1 MRTDPGL
8 EIFSHV
14 APLGL
19 RFHDVAN
26 GEPVFD
32 RLKVTA
38 VTSDSRETNLKSVAV
53 ANRSGVFVLL
63 NVRGLE
69 QFKQTEIN
77 DEFWQKNPPNKTYRI
92 EVSDLDF
99 RFQPVQFSLKLP
111 VKGIYQWE
119 ISQTSPPTKNSNSIP
134 LYSSP
139 TRKTA
144 SGMSVIRAE
153 MHDPN
158 GKPAAWAVLEARL
171 NGKLIAR
178 GFADKTGKIALI
190 FPTPAPLNNSL
201 ASPPEP
207 SGKIPLANQKW
218 DLTLTVKYSPA
229 TFTTSPFQS
238 KKSELPDLRLLLAQ
252 SSGKIWA
259 DESQTKELDTVTLSF
274 NKELILRSSRA
285 GILSPMPDSISDYSS
300 FLIVSPAI

>member
-32 RLKVTA
+32 RLKVVANSVDSGEPHLKSTA
-38 VTSDSRETNLKSVAV
+38 VP
-53 ANRSGVFVLL
+53 NRSGIFVLL

-69 QFKQTEIN
+69 KFKQTEIN
-77 DEFWQKNPPNKTYRI
+77 DEFWQKNPPQKTYQI
-92 EVSDLDF
+92 EVTDSDF
-99 RFQPVQFSLKLP
+99 RFQPIQFRLKLP

-119 ISQTSPPTKNSNSIP
+119 TSPSSPPNKNSISIP

-139 TRKTA
+139 TRKAA

-153 MHDPN
+153 MHNPN

-171 NGKLIAR
+171 AGKLIAR
-178 GFADKTGKIALI
+178 GFADEKGKIALI

-207 SGKIPLANQKW
+207 AGKIPLAKQKW
-218 DLTLTVKYSPA
+218 DLALTVKYSPA
-229 TFTTSPFQS
+229 TLLTLPIQS
-238 KKSELPDLRLLLAQ
+238 KDSELPDLRLLLAQ
-252 SSGKIWA
+252 SSGKLWA
-259 DESQTKELDTVTLSF
+259 DESQTNELKTATLNF

-285 GILSPMPDSISDYSS
+285 GILSPMPDSVSDYSS
-300 FLIVSPAI
+300 FLIVTPAV

>member
-26 GEPVFD
+26 GEQVFD

-38 VTSDSRETNLKSVAV
+38 ANVDSGETHLKSVAFP
-53 ANRSGVFVLL
+53 NRSGVFVLL
-63 NVRGLE
+63 NARGLDK
-69 QFKQTEIN
+69 FKQTEIN

-119 ISQTSPPTKNSNSIP
+119 TSPSSPPNTNSISIP

-153 MHDPN
+153 MNNPN

-171 NGKLIAR
+171 SGKLIAR
-178 GFADKTGKIALI
+178 GFADEAGKIALI

-207 SGKIPLANQKW
+207 SGKIPLAKQKW
-218 DLTLTVKYSPA
+218 DLTLTLKYSPA
-229 TFTTSPFQS
+229 TFITSPIQS
-238 KKSELPDLRLLLAQ
+238 KKSALPDLRLLLAQ
-252 SSGKIWA
+252 SPGKIWA
-259 DESQTKELDTVTLSF
+259 DESQTNELNTVTLSF

-285 GILSPMPDSISDYSS
+285 GILSPMPDSVSDYSS
-300 FLIVSPAI
+300 FLIVSPAV

>member
-32 RLKVTA
+32 RLKVVANSIDSGEPHLKYTA
-38 VTSDSRETNLKSVAV
+38 VP
-53 ANRSGVFVLL
+53 NRSGIFVLL

-69 QFKQTEIN
+69 KFKQTEIN
-77 DEFWQKNPPNKTYRI
+77 DEFWQKNPPQKTYQI
-92 EVSDLDF
+92 EVTDSDF
-99 RFQPVQFSLKLP
+99 RFQPIQFRLKLP

-119 ISQTSPPTKNSNSIP
+119 TSPSSPPNKNSISIP

-139 TRKTA
+139 TRKAA

-153 MHDPN
+153 MHNPN
-158 GKPAAWAVLEARL
+158 GKPVAWAVLEARL
-171 NGKLIAR
+171 AGKLIAR
-178 GFADKTGKIALI
+178 GFADEKGKIALI

-207 SGKIPLANQKW
+207 AGKIPLAKQKW
-218 DLTLTVKYSPA
+218 DLALTVKYSPA
-229 TFTTSPFQS
+229 TLLTSPIQS
-238 KKSELPDLRLLLAQ
+238 KDSELPDLRLLLAQ
-252 SSGKIWA
+252 SSGKLWA
-259 DESQTKELDTVTLSF
+259 DESQTNELKTATLNF

-285 GILSPMPDSISDYSS
+285 GILSPMPDSVSDYSS
-300 FLIVSPAI
+300 FLIVTPAV